1 MLDTLHE
8 SCYDIATASETPQNR
23 KEVKNVNKEFFE
35 LPKAVKRAVWAA
47 LMAEWAK
54 KKAANRTTG

>member
-1 MLDTLHE
+1 M
-8 SCYDIATASETPQNR
+8 
-23 KEVKNVNKEFFE
+23 NKHFFE
-35 LPKAVKRAVWAA
+35 LPKAFKRAVWAA

>member
-1 MLDTLHE
+1 M
-8 SCYDIATASETPQNR
+8 
-23 KEVKNVNKEFFE
+23 NKHFFE

-54 KKAANRTTG
+54 KKSRQPHHRLTARKMGFEQLILQ

>member
-1 MLDTLHE
+1 M
-8 SCYDIATASETPQNR
+8 
-23 KEVKNVNKEFFE
+23 NKHFFE

-54 KKAANRTTG
+54 KKKPPTAPPVDSSQDGI